1 MLHLSKTDLHQN
13 ILCSHRGQCH
23 QCRDQEEEDR
33 KYLGNRRDLIRISR
47 KADKGRIDIS
57 VQHIPLRLLQFR
69 HFLSGVV
76 QFLFR
81 IGECLMER
89 FPRIVSL
96 HIRIDKENP
105 PTGTQSD
112 TIGVSLTLPQ

>member
-1 MLHLSKTDLHQN
+1 MKTP
-13 ILCSHRGQCH
+13 
-23 QCRDQEEEDR
+23 
-33 KYLGNRRDLIRISR
+33 
-47 KADKGRIDIS
+47 A
-57 VQHIPLRLLQFR
+57 RLLETVA
-69 HFLSGVV
+69 L
-76 QFLFR
+76 R

-112 TIGVSLTLPQ
+112 TVGVSLTLPQ